1 MATITT
7 ITKSGPGP
15 APAVPTTAQFKSHV
29 YSKYRELLGSY
40 NDKANEILQTYPAYR
55 VREDAGFALGGDTY
69 GGPPQSTIG
78 NSARRLQAQLPA
90 EPPACVQNAMMRRD
104 KQPFTYTPGG
114 IDLSQIKSPRMAK
127 RISRNANSEGV
138 TGQPKVSPLA
148 QNNGSSHNGNGTS
161 NGGQSSVSPA
171 ATLGAAAMGMPF
183 QVFPTGPPAPPP
195 PPPPTGRVVPAN
207 GGNRSI
213 PPPPPP
219 PGPGPSQPKAS
230 SSDAR
235 KSPRPQSFEPP
246 PMGMRPEIRIPTNP
260 MAGLRKA
267 PRPQPKNDFWIEE
280 YRREKQQDAPQ
291 IPRPVPPSYSYT
303 NRDLDDEVAKN
314 TFNRTDEL
322 TVRGDPLAQQKRS
335 PSPSNLTIPLEN
347 GSRGSSSIKTPPVYG
362 QSPVPANLPPPITPT
377 KVSPSTQPS
386 PTTKDTPLPPP
397 PPPPVRPKPSLS
409 PVSTNQSTN
418 STTLQSGGS
427 AGKDQTGAG
436 VKNTTS
442 GGFGPVAQPPPPPP
456 LPSTAHKDSQS
467 SASYGMSPSAS
478 STSSTTGPTSS
489 GSPSSPSAKP
499 TSTQRPAAQALGSLY
514 IPPIHEVFANSKQ
527 SLLTQASPPWMS
539 SRHNSLK
546 EQPEWVHK
554 DELDSATAN
563 SNGSA
568 GGQPQSNERQSPQSQ
583 LHEQHK
589 PQTSVSQR
597 APSAPKESVPSTTK
611 TVDSIVTAPTPVSA
625 RPSPSG
631 PSQQLTQTN
640 IRPAAADVSVPVHQ
654 PSTPV
659 QSAQQ
664 QHYAQQG
671 GQQAAR
677 STGPPV
683 AVVSQSTVTMPVNR
697 GYPQQAPVYA
707 QAQPAYSTQSPA
719 GPQKER
725 IIPIQIE
732 KSPVQA
738 PATVPNFA
746 PPPYYSPNAQYGPA
760 SGNSSM
766 QSPLSVGFA
775 TPHSGFTTPTAMFT
789 NPNHF
794 VNQGYNN
801 ISYPPTPTGQPQP
814 HPLYQHH
821 QHYVPPQTPPVLHH
835 PMHPPQQPQQ
845 QRTPTQQQSN
855 VTNVRIV
862 PIKVEGGEH
871 TVRGP
876 LSNTPAIIQS
886 GERSYVIHDIPLEA
900 KLRFLK
906 NRLSDPRSSSNTQS
920 WNGNSAPNQSRSF
933 RVLQQ
938 ITDTLDEAEAEKN
951 AKDQTSGSSSQS
963 AATDPTDGNGKQ
975 QQSYGR
981 SAGPTNAA
989 QQQDMAEGQL
999 RRLQLSNEDKAL
1011 MNRVKN
1017 QVDGEVYLHNEED
1030 PRYRGAA
1037 IPSKAFRY
1045 LQNMTDSGQAAN
1057 QSNNGSG
1064 NRTQQMFNRGN
1075 YNDSDGDTQQQQYV
1089 PPSEQKVEEPKKYT
1103 GGSIPS
1109 RSFKMLQA
1117 MTDAPADPNSSDSEG
1132 PSVKLPHGSGTDIRY
1147 SPYPFPPQPYFCCP
1161 NPNWHYYDP
1170 TTNPQYYPPHHPPPP
1185 PPPHAPGYYYPPIP
1199 PPPPGHYDRGG
1210 GYYGGFMSP
1219 HHFYYAQEP
1228 CSPCTPPPYYQ
1239 LSQPQT
1245 AYCEA
1250 MPSEAIH
1257 TYVITTPPPRI
1268 VVTPTPDD
1276 SCSDSELQAI
1286 KEQLGELRDVPGEFA
1301 GVEPSDYGGP
1311 IPLTRSQSSLKRLS
1325 ERLTNFNNG
1334 FGEPDGMT
1342 KSPVR
1347 CSPCSPL
1354 NERYRTYEESTSS
1367 VPSSQSEA
1375 SDSED
1380 EGTTKCKLASR
1391 SQALHNG
1398 HVNGTLCKEKTPPK
1412 KEDRN
1417 VDDDD
1422 DEEAEDEEEEEEEE
1436 EESED
1441 EETVEYGAKDV
1452 PPVDEHLPHQL
1463 SVIFEEESMY
1473 GQSTVASRRTSV
1485 CSNSSTLSDCS
1496 STLAN
1501 DLDDEKDEDGQPSG
1515 NRTDDDID
1523 RLDDTDMEKSLVSV
1537 RLPLK
1542 LSFSKSPNNED
1553 IATLVVGESEI
1564 TGSKEKLTGGS
1575 RANQAREEDSGDESD
1590 TEEEDES
1597 DEGSSGEETDTE
1609 GEEKKTEAASVKEN
1623 QSSDADT
1630 DVTVTI
1636 TIPSLS
1642 SKVKPSERE
1651 RVSCSEAAKHEAPT
1665 KAPFKIDYEE
1675 ASEVSV
1681 SVSLPLKPKGNS
1693 ATDITKQPEQD
1704 GPSDEK
1710 LQHEV
1715 NDTEAGGEEEEEVD
1729 FWSQIGDEDDYQRP
1743 VRSYSRDMWSSREFS
1758 VDRQSVWSQDA
1769 EEDEEA
1775 STTGTTDFWSA
1786 ENGPTEASD
1795 LWKFEKRNSSPP
1807 VSGEKGTTGREDS
1820 KDSLEYWQKE
1830 NERLVKDLYERRA
1843 SEMGCQA
1850 ITASVIVKDEN
1861 NNKTCVTQDTM
1872 GGVQTELQ
1880 SDRKTEDHSE
1890 EEAEDGSDSESDNES
1905 EDYETSNTS
1914 KEDSEAEQDVG
1925 EALAKQMDSNDLLK
1939 KPKDDSI
1946 LQPVNGSANSKGAS
1960 MTQDDATVLDKLERD
1975 KKLSVKERISLFET
1989 QAVGV
1994 PSLEVTPNARG
2005 TVTPTTGNRLRPL
2018 SRQRQF
2024 CEESEAEDDSGV
2036 TSDMSKH
2043 ISEVETDSECFPE
2056 MRKMTRYQRAATHSR
2071 LFKLLQDESN
2081 NGDSEDEEEASE
2093 DNSKEQEQKRSSIKH
2108 DTAKQREET
2117 AVRSKVA
2124 TTSTIVNG
2132 SRKTPEECAIVAN
2145 GAEVRRDRLTLPIS
2159 HQSSSGNDSLSSS
2172 TSSASPVSGTLQ
2184 NEKLA
2189 EELVQ
2194 SLLMKK
2200 KGRLFRNLPLE
2211 KLHAAALKILQEDL
2225 ESNGTIS
2232 STEDNMVTVDSTP
2245 ALTPQEFKSEYPT
2258 SYADYY
2264 DTWCS
2269 DAVQP
2274 NGCYS
2279 DTGSDCGMVKMFRT
2293 VPEHQLA
2300 LAKKDSRMNAG
2311 NGHWSPR
2318 CPRVFSNKNVPRLM
2332 GVRESEIVEQSSTR
2346 GSRPP
2351 SRASSNRSPFTVIT
2365 PAPGLFNAGSP
2376 MDDCPN
2382 RATGANRQF
2391 KLQ

>member
-1 MATITT
+1 
-7 ITKSGPGP
+7 
-15 APAVPTTAQFKSHV
+15 
-29 YSKYRELLGSY
+29 
-40 NDKANEILQTYPAYR
+40 
-55 VREDAGFALGGDTY
+55 
-69 GGPPQSTIG
+69 
-78 NSARRLQAQLPA
+78 
-90 EPPACVQNAMMRRD
+90 MMRRD

-148 QNNGSSHNGNGTS
+148 QNNGSSHNGTS

-195 PPPPTGRVVPAN
+195 PPPPTGRVVPSN
-207 GGNRSI
+207 GGNRSV

-219 PGPGPSQPKAS
+219 PGPGPALPTGSGS
-230 SSDAR
+230 EAR

-246 PMGMRPEIRIPTNP
+246 PMGMRPEIKIPPNP
-260 MAGLRKA
+260 MAALRKA

-280 YRREKQQDAPQ
+280 YRREKQQDEPQ
-291 IPRPVPPSYSYT
+291 IPRPVPPSYSYA

-335 PSPSNLTIPLEN
+335 PSPSNLTKPLEN
-347 GSRGSSSIKTPPVYG
+347 GARGSSSIKTPPVYG

-377 KVSPSTQPS
+377 KVSPTTQAS
-386 PTTKDTPLPPP
+386 PTTKDT
-397 PPPPVRPKPSLS
+397 PPPVRPKPSPS
-409 PVSTNQSTN
+409 PVFTNQPTN
-418 STTLQSGGS
+418 NTTTQSVGS
-427 AGKDQTGAG
+427 AGKDQTAGA
-436 VKNTTS
+436 KNTAQV
-442 GGFGPVAQPPPPPP
+442 GYGPAAPPPPPP
-456 LPSTAHKDSQS
+456 PPSSAQKDSQPSVS
-467 SASYGMSPSAS
+467 SGMSPSVS
-478 STSSTTGPTSS
+478 STPSTGP
-489 GSPSSPSAKP
+489 PSSAPQSPAKP
-499 TSTQRPAAQALGSLY
+499 GSTQRPAAQALGSLY

-554 DELDSATAN
+554 DELDSAASN
-563 SNGSA
+563 SDGSNA
-568 GGQPQSNERQSPQSQ
+568 QQQSNEQQQSQ
-583 LHEQHK
+583 EQYK
-589 PQTSVSQR
+589 PQPQSVSQR
-597 APSAPKESVPSTTK
+597 APSATRESVPSTTK
-611 TVDSIVTAPTPVSA
+611 SVDSIVTAPAPVPA
-625 RPSPSG
+625 RPSPSV
-631 PSQQLTQTN
+631 PSQQLTQNN
-640 IRPAAADVSVPVHQ
+640 IRPAAADVSVPVQ
-654 PSTPV
+654 QQSTPASV
-659 QSAQQ
+659 QQ
-664 QHYAQQG
+664 QQQYAQQV
-671 GQQAAR
+671 QQAAR
-677 STGPPV
+677 SVGPPV
-683 AVVSQSTVTMPVNR
+683 APVSQTTVTMPVNR

-707 QAQPAYSTQSPA
+707 QAQPVYSTQSPA
-719 GPQKER
+719 GSQKER

-738 PATVPNFA
+738 PVQAPNFA

-760 SGNSSM
+760 GANSSM
-766 QSPLSVGFA
+766 QSPIPVGFA

-801 ISYPPTPTGQPQP
+801 ISYPPTPTGQP

-821 QHYVPPQTPPVLHH
+821 QHYPPQQAPPVLHH
-835 PMHPPQQPQQ
+835 PMHAQPQQQPQQ
-845 QRTPTQQQSN
+845 QQRMQQPHTPTQQPPSN

-862 PIKVEGGEH
+862 PIKVEGAEH

-886 GERSYVIHDIPLEA
+886 GDRSYVIHDIPLEA

-906 NRLSDPRSSSNTQS
+906 NRLSDPRSSNNTQA

-938 ITDTLDEAEAEKN
+938 ITDTLDEAEAEMN
-951 AKDQTSGSSSQS
+951 AKEPANSQPSVADQPDGS
-963 AATDPTDGNGKQ
+963 KQ
-975 QQSYGR
+975 QPYGR
-981 SAGPTNAA
+981 SAGAGNAT

-1064 NRTQQMFNRGN
+1064 NRAQQMFNRGN

-1132 PSVKLPHGSGTDIRY
+1132 PNVKLPHGSGTDIRY
-1147 SPYPFPPQPYFCCP
+1147 SPYPYPPQPYFCCP

-1185 PPPHAPGYYYPPIP
+1185 PPPHAPGYYYPPMP
-1199 PPPPGHYDRGG
+1199 PPPPGHFDRGG
-1210 GYYGGFMSP
+1210 GYYGGYMSP

-1250 MPSEAIH
+1250 IPSEAIH

-1286 KEQLGELRDVPGEFA
+1286 KEQLGELRNVPGEFA

-1334 FGEPDGMT
+1334 CGEPDGP
-1342 KSPVR
+1342 KSLVR

-1375 SDSED
+1375 SDSEVED
-1380 EGTTKCKLASR
+1380 TPKPKPVSR
-1391 SQALHNG
+1391 TQVQSNG
-1398 HVNGTLCKEKTPPK
+1398 HAKDTEVVRVNGLRALAKEKTPEK
-1412 KEDRN
+1412 KSARG
-1417 VDDDD
+1417 
-1422 DEEAEDEEEEEEEE
+1422 DEEEDEDEDDVDEEEEEEGEA
-1436 EESED
+1436 ESED
-1441 EETVEYGAKDV
+1441 EETVEYGGNGE

-1501 DLDDEKDEDGQPSG
+1501 DLDDEKDVEPSG

-1523 RLDDTDMEKSLVSV
+1523 RLDETDMEKSLVSV

-1564 TGSKEKLTGGS
+1564 TGSKEKLTSGNRS
-1575 RANQAREEDSGDESD
+1575 AQQPEEEDSGDESD
-1590 TEEEDES
+1590 TEEESEDES
-1597 DEGSSGEETDTE
+1597 AESSEEETDASD
-1609 GEEKKTEAASVKEN
+1609 GEDKVSPQKKQENGVAEKLSNE
-1623 QSSDADT
+1623 ADT

-1642 SKVKPSERE
+1642 SKGKLNERDSSS
-1651 RVSCSEAAKHEAPT
+1651 RPEAVKHEAPA

-1681 SVSLPLKPKGNS
+1681 SVSLPLKAKGS
-1693 ATDITKQPEQD
+1693 SSSDIPKQPDRET
-1704 GPSDEK
+1704 PSDEK
-1710 LQHEV
+1710 LKNEE
-1715 NDTEAGGEEEEEVD
+1715 NANGAGGEEEEEVD

-1795 LWKFEKRNSSPP
+1795 LWNFGKRNSPFP
-1807 VSGEKGTTGREDS
+1807 ASGDKVETAQGDS
-1820 KDSLEYWQKE
+1820 KDSLEFWQKE

-1843 SEMGCQA
+1843 SEIGYQG
-1850 ITASVIVKDEN
+1850 IVSSGFVKDEN
-1861 NNKTCVTQDTM
+1861 NNKTCVPQNNT
-1872 GGVQTELQ
+1872 GAVKSELQ
-1880 SDRKTEDHSE
+1880 NDRRTEDHSE
-1890 EEAEDGSDSESDNES
+1890 EEAEDGSDSESDNDS
-1905 EDYETSNTS
+1905 EEYETSNTS

-1925 EALAKQMDSNDLLK
+1925 EDLPTQLGTVDPVKKSKDEQMQS
-1939 KPKDDSI
+1939 
-1946 LQPVNGSANSKGAS
+1946 VKGIGDIKGDNMS
-1960 MTQDDATVLDKLERD
+1960 QDDGSVVDKMEKD
-1975 KKLSVKERISLFET
+1975 KKLSVKEWISLFET
-1989 QAVGV
+1989 QAVNV
-1994 PSLEVTPNARG
+1994 PSLEVTSNGRG
-2005 TVTPTTGNRLRPL
+2005 TVTPTMGSRLRPL

-2081 NGDSEDEEEASE
+2081 NGDSEDEEASE
-2093 DNSKEQEQKRSSIKH
+2093 DNSKEQEQNRSNVKQH
-2108 DTAKQREET
+2108 DAATQREDTT
-2117 AVRSKVA
+2117 AHPKMISNP
-2124 TTSTIVNG
+2124 IVNG
-2132 SRKTPEECAIVAN
+2132 TSRKTPDETPGSIVGN
-2145 GAEVRRDRLTLPIS
+2145 VTEGRRDRLTLPIS

-2232 STEDNMVTVDSTP
+2232 STEDNMATVDSTP
-2245 ALTPQEFKSEYPT
+2245 ALTPQEFKSEYPS
-2258 SYADYY
+2258 SYSDYY

-2269 DAVQP
+2269 DSVGQP

-2300 LAKKDSRMNAG
+2300 LAKKDSRANAS

-2318 CPRVFSNKNVPRLM
+2318 CPRVFSNKNIPRLM
-2332 GVRESEIVEQSSTR
+2332 GVRESDVVEPTSR

-2365 PAPGLFNAGSP
+2365 PAVGLFNAGSP

-2382 RATGANRQF
+2382 RANTANRQF

>member
-1 MATITT
+1 
-7 ITKSGPGP
+7 
-15 APAVPTTAQFKSHV
+15 
-29 YSKYRELLGSY
+29 
-40 NDKANEILQTYPAYR
+40 
-55 VREDAGFALGGDTY
+55 
-69 GGPPQSTIG
+69 
-78 NSARRLQAQLPA
+78 
-90 EPPACVQNAMMRRD
+90 
-104 KQPFTYTPGG
+104 
-114 IDLSQIKSPRMAK
+114 
-127 RISRNANSEGV
+127 
-138 TGQPKVSPLA
+138 
-148 QNNGSSHNGNGTS
+148 
-161 NGGQSSVSPA
+161 
-171 ATLGAAAMGMPF
+171 
-183 QVFPTGPPAPPP
+183 
-195 PPPPTGRVVPAN
+195 
-207 GGNRSI
+207 
-213 PPPPPP
+213 
-219 PGPGPSQPKAS
+219 
-230 SSDAR
+230 
-235 KSPRPQSFEPP
+235 
-246 PMGMRPEIRIPTNP
+246 
-260 MAGLRKA
+260 
-267 PRPQPKNDFWIEE
+267 
-280 YRREKQQDAPQ
+280 
-291 IPRPVPPSYSYT
+291 
-303 NRDLDDEVAKN
+303 
-314 TFNRTDEL
+314 
-322 TVRGDPLAQQKRS
+322 
-335 PSPSNLTIPLEN
+335 
-347 GSRGSSSIKTPPVYG
+347 
-362 QSPVPANLPPPITPT
+362 
-377 KVSPSTQPS
+377 
-386 PTTKDTPLPPP
+386 
-397 PPPPVRPKPSLS
+397 
-409 PVSTNQSTN
+409 
-418 STTLQSGGS
+418 
-427 AGKDQTGAG
+427 
-436 VKNTTS
+436 
-442 GGFGPVAQPPPPPP
+442 
-456 LPSTAHKDSQS
+456 
-467 SASYGMSPSAS
+467 
-478 STSSTTGPTSS
+478 
-489 GSPSSPSAKP
+489 
-499 TSTQRPAAQALGSLY
+499 
-514 IPPIHEVFANSKQ
+514 
-527 SLLTQASPPWMS
+527 
-539 SRHNSLK
+539 
-546 EQPEWVHK
+546 
-554 DELDSATAN
+554 
-563 SNGSA
+563 
-568 GGQPQSNERQSPQSQ
+568 
-583 LHEQHK
+583 
-589 PQTSVSQR
+589 
-597 APSAPKESVPSTTK
+597 
-611 TVDSIVTAPTPVSA
+611 
-625 RPSPSG
+625 
-631 PSQQLTQTN
+631 
-640 IRPAAADVSVPVHQ
+640 
-654 PSTPV
+654 TPV
-659 QSAQQ
+659 QSVQQ

-671 GQQAAR
+671 QQTAR

-683 AVVSQSTVTMPVNR
+683 AAVSQSTVTMPVNR

-707 QAQPAYSTQSPA
+707 QAQPVYSTQSPA

-738 PATVPNFA
+738 PVTAPNFA
-746 PPPYYSPNAQYGPA
+746 PQPYYSPNAQYGPA
-760 SGNSSM
+760 SASSSM

-835 PMHPPQQPQQ
+835 AMHPPQPQPQQ
-845 QRTPTQQQSN
+845 QQQQQQQRMQQHTPTQQQSN

-886 GERSYVIHDIPLEA
+886 
-900 KLRFLK
+900 
-906 NRLSDPRSSSNTQS
+906 DPRSGSNTQS

-951 AKDQTSGSSSQS
+951 AKDQSSSSLSTVADQ
-963 AATDPTDGNGKQ
+963 TDGTKQQQQQQQ

-1017 QVDGEVYLHNEED
+1017 Q
-1030 PRYRGAA
+1030 
-1037 IPSKAFRY
+1037 
-1045 LQNMTDSGQAAN
+1045 
-1057 QSNNGSG
+1057 
-1064 NRTQQMFNRGN
+1064 
-1075 YNDSDGDTQQQQYV
+1075 DGDTQQQQYV

-1132 PSVKLPHGSGTDIRY
+1132 SSVKLPHGSGTDIRY
-1147 SPYPFPPQPYFCCP
+1147 SPYPYPPQPYFCCP

-1170 TTNPQYYPPHHPPPP
+1170 TTNPQYYPPHHP

-1250 MPSEAIH
+1250 IPSEAIH

-1286 KEQLGELRDVPGEFA
+1286 KEQLGELRDVPGEFV

-1334 FGEPDGMT
+1334 FGEPDGMS

-1380 EGTTKCKLASR
+1380 EGTTKPKLVSR
-1391 SQALHNG
+1391 NQAQSNG
-1398 HVNGTLCKEKTPPK
+1398 HVKDTEAGRANRILPMEKATQK
-1412 KEDRN
+1412 QEDN
-1417 VDDDD
+1417 DEDD
-1422 DEEAEDEEEEEEEE
+1422 DEEDEDEEEDEEE

-1501 DLDDEKDEDGQPSG
+1501 DLDDEKDGQPSG

-1523 RLDDTDMEKSLVSV
+1523 RLEETDMEKSLVSV

-1564 TGSKEKLTGGS
+1564 TGSREKLAGG
-1575 RANQAREEDSGDESD
+1575 RQANQAREEDSGDESD

-1597 DEGSSGEETDTE
+1597 GEESEGSSGEETETDGE
-1609 GEEKKTEAASVKEN
+1609 EEKKTEATSVSEN
-1623 QSSDADT
+1623 QSNDADT

-1642 SKVKPSERE
+1642 SKVKPNERE
-1651 RVSCSEAAKHEAPT
+1651 SCSRPAAVKHETPAKT
-1665 KAPFKIDYEE
+1665 PFKIDYEE

-1681 SVSLPLKPKGNS
+1681 SVSLPLKAKANS
-1693 ATDITKQPEQD
+1693 SSDITKQSEHEA
-1704 GPSDEK
+1704 PSDKKPQTEDDG
-1710 LQHEV
+1710 
-1715 NDTEAGGEEEEEVD
+1715 NDAGGEEEEEVD

-1769 EEDEEA
+1769 EEEDEEA

-1795 LWKFEKRNSSPP
+1795 LWTFGKRTSPLP
-1807 VSGEKGTTGREDS
+1807 ASGDKGETGQHDS

-1843 SEMGCQA
+1843 SGMGCQG

-1861 NNKTCVTQDTM
+1861 NNKTCVTRDTISGM
-1872 GGVQTELQ
+1872 KPELQ

-1890 EEAEDGSDSESDNES
+1890 AEADDGSDSESDNDS

-1925 EALAKQMDSNDLLK
+1925 EPLSKQVESNDSTK
-1939 KPKDDSI
+1939 KPIMQS
-1946 LQPVNGSANSKGAS
+1946 VNGTADMLAAT
-1960 MTQDDATVLDKLERD
+1960 MTQDEANALDKMERD

-1989 QAVGV
+1989 Q
-1994 PSLEVTPNARG
+1994 
-2005 TVTPTTGNRLRPL
+2005 
-2018 SRQRQF
+2018 
-2024 CEESEAEDDSGV
+2024 
-2036 TSDMSKH
+2036 
-2043 ISEVETDSECFPE
+2043 
-2056 MRKMTRYQRAATHSR
+2056 
-2071 LFKLLQDESN
+2071 
-2081 NGDSEDEEEASE
+2081 
-2093 DNSKEQEQKRSSIKH
+2093 
-2108 DTAKQREET
+2108 
-2117 AVRSKVA
+2117 
-2124 TTSTIVNG
+2124 
-2132 SRKTPEECAIVAN
+2132 
-2145 GAEVRRDRLTLPIS
+2145 
-2159 HQSSSGNDSLSSS
+2159 
-2172 TSSASPVSGTLQ
+2172 
-2184 NEKLA
+2184 
-2189 EELVQ
+2189 
-2194 SLLMKK
+2194 
-2200 KGRLFRNLPLE
+2200 
-2211 KLHAAALKILQEDL
+2211 
-2225 ESNGTIS
+2225 
-2232 STEDNMVTVDSTP
+2232 
-2245 ALTPQEFKSEYPT
+2245 
-2258 SYADYY
+2258 
-2264 DTWCS
+2264 
-2269 DAVQP
+2269 
-2274 NGCYS
+2274 
-2279 DTGSDCGMVKMFRT
+2279 
-2293 VPEHQLA
+2293 
-2300 LAKKDSRMNAG
+2300 
-2311 NGHWSPR
+2311 
-2318 CPRVFSNKNVPRLM
+2318 
-2332 GVRESEIVEQSSTR
+2332 
-2346 GSRPP
+2346 
-2351 SRASSNRSPFTVIT
+2351 
-2365 PAPGLFNAGSP
+2365 
-2376 MDDCPN
+2376 
-2382 RATGANRQF
+2382 
-2391 KLQ
+2391 

>member
-1 MATITT
+1 MGQRKVCI
-7 ITKSGPGP
+7 
-15 APAVPTTAQFKSHV
+15 
-29 YSKYRELLGSY
+29 
-40 NDKANEILQTYPAYR
+40 
-55 VREDAGFALGGDTY
+55 Y

-148 QNNGSSHNGNGTS
+148 QNNGSSHSNGNGPS
-161 NGGQSSVSPA
+161 NGSSISPA

-195 PPPPTGRVVPAN
+195 PPPPPSAGRAGPSS

-219 PGPGPSQPKAS
+219 APGPSAQPMAS
-230 SSDAR
+230 GSDAR

-246 PMGMRPEIRIPTNP
+246 PMGMRPEIKIPPNP
-260 MAGLRKA
+260 MANLRKA

-280 YRREKQQDAPQ
+280 YRREKQQDGPAQ
-291 IPRPVPPSYSYT
+291 IPRPVPPSYSYAG
-303 NRDLDDEVAKN
+303 RDLDDEVAKN

-322 TVRGDPLAQQKRS
+322 TVRGDPLAQQHHQHHLRS
-335 PSPSNLTIPLEN
+335 PSPSNLTKPLEN
-347 GSRGSSSIKTPPVYG
+347 GSRGSSSIRTPPVYG

-377 KVSPSTQPS
+377 KVSQPS
-386 PTTKDTPLPPP
+386 PNATKDS
-397 PPPPVRPKPSLS
+397 PPPVRPKPSLS
-409 PVSTNQSTN
+409 PVSTTNQSTYN
-418 STTLQSGGS
+418 ATTPHQPAGS
-427 AGKDQTGAG
+427 AGKDQTAAA
-436 VKNTTS
+436 
-442 GGFGPVAQPPPPPP
+442 PPAPAPPPPASASS
-456 LPSTAHKDSQS
+456 STSSSSSSTSPHKDSQS
-467 SASYGMSPSAS
+467 FTSAPGASPSVS
-478 STSSTTGPTSS
+478 SSI
-489 GSPSSPSAKP
+489 PSQPPAAKP
-499 TSTQRPAAQALGSLY
+499 GVTSSTQRPAAQALGSLY

-554 DELDSATAN
+554 DEQDSNAASSTET
-563 SNGSA
+563 
-568 GGQPQSNERQSPQSQ
+568 QEQSNEQERSKAQSNAPRAQS
-583 LHEQHK
+583 
-589 PQTSVSQR
+589 V
-597 APSAPKESVPSTTK
+597 AKESVVPATSTTATTSTTTTK
-611 TVDSIVTAPTPVSA
+611 SVDPSIVTAPAPVSA
-625 RPSPSG
+625 RPSAVSA
-631 PSQQLTQTN
+631 PSQQLTQSS
-640 IRPAAADVSVPVHQ
+640 IRTVEADVSSPAQ
-654 PSTPV
+654 QQTGSA
-659 QSAQQ
+659 SAQQ
-664 QHYAQQG
+664 QQYAQQQAGRATG
-671 GQQAAR
+671 GGA
-677 STGPPV
+677 
-683 AVVSQSTVTMPVNR
+683 VSQSTVTMPVNR

-707 QAQPAYSTQSPA
+707 QAQPVYSTQSPA
-719 GPQKER
+719 GTQKER

-738 PATVPNFA
+738 PVTAPNFA
-746 PPPYYSPNAQYGPA
+746 PPPYYSPSAQYGPA
-760 SGNSSM
+760 SAVNSASSM
-766 QSPLSVGFA
+766 QSPIPVGFA

-801 ISYPPTPTGQPQP
+801 ISYPPTPTGQP
-814 HPLYQHH
+814 HPLYH
-821 QHYVPPQTPPVLHH
+821 QHYAPPQTPPVVHH
-835 PMHPPQQPQQ
+835 LPMQQQRMQQHTPPQQGQ
-845 QRTPTQQQSN
+845 N

-862 PIKVEGGEH
+862 PIKVEGGGEQN

-886 GERSYVIHDIPLEA
+886 
-900 KLRFLK
+900 
-906 NRLSDPRSSSNTQS
+906 DPRSSSNAQS
-920 WNGNSAPNQSRSF
+920 WNGNNAPNQSRSF

-938 ITDTLDEAEAEKN
+938 ITDTLDEAEAEKS
-951 AKDQTSGSSSQS
+951 AKDQSNNQS
-963 AATDPTDGNGKQ
+963 ADQIDSAKQ
-975 QQSYGR
+975 QQSQGR
-981 SAGPTNAA
+981 SAA
-989 QQQDMAEGQL
+989 QQQDAAEGQM

-1064 NRTQQMFNRGN
+1064 NRAQQMFNRGN
-1075 YNDSDGDTQQQQYV
+1075 YNDSDGDTQQSQQYV

-1117 MTDAPADPNSSDSEG
+1117 MTDAPGNEG
-1132 PSVKLPHGSGTDIRY
+1132 AGVVKLPHGSGTDIRY
-1147 SPYPFPPQPYFCCP
+1147 SPYPYPPQPYYCCP

-1170 TTNPQYYPPHHPPPP
+1170 LTTNPQYYPPHHPPPP
-1185 PPPHAPGYYYPPIP
+1185 PPPHAPGYYYPPMP

-1210 GYYGGFMSP
+1210 GFYGGYMSP

-1239 LSQPQT
+1239 LGQPQT
-1245 AYCEA
+1245 AYCEPL
-1250 MPSEAIH
+1250 PSEAIH

-1276 SCSDSELQAI
+1276 SCSDGELAAI

-1301 GVEPSDYGGP
+1301 GYGEGDGP
-1311 IPLTRSQSSLKRLS
+1311 IPLARSQSSLKRLS
-1325 ERLTNFNNG
+1325 ERLSSFAG
-1334 FGEPDGMT
+1334 GGESPDGGCR
-1342 KSPVR
+1342 SASVR

-1380 EGTTKCKLASR
+1380 EGVGKPGSVAG
-1391 SQALHNG
+1391 Q
-1398 HVNGTLCKEKTPPK
+1398 VNGGAHTVSKEKAPEK
-1412 KEDRN
+1412 KDQL
-1417 VDDDD
+1417 DD
-1422 DEEAEDEEEEEEEE
+1422 DEQGEEEEEEEEEEDEEE

-1441 EETVEYGAKDV
+1441 EETVGYGPSGEV
-1452 PPVDEHLPHQL
+1452 PPVEEHLPHQL
-1463 SVIFEEESMY
+1463 SVIFEEESVY

-1501 DLDDEKDEDGQPSG
+1501 DLDDEKDGQPSG

-1523 RLDDTDMEKSLVSV
+1523 RLEETDMVDKSLVSV

-1564 TGSKEKLTGGS
+1564 TGSKEKLTGGKRS
-1575 RANQAREEDSGDESD
+1575 DQPPEEDSGEESD
-1590 TEEEDES
+1590 TEEEEDSSEES
-1597 DEGSSGEETDTE
+1597 EESSEEETETD
-1609 GEEKKTEAASVKEN
+1609 GEDKKEIEQK
-1623 QSSDADT
+1623 QSNEADT

-1642 SKVKPSERE
+1642 SKAKPSNERDGPS
-1651 RVSCSEAAKHEAPT
+1651 RPDAAKAETARNT
-1665 KAPFKIDYEE
+1665 PFKIDYEE

-1681 SVSLPLKPKGNS
+1681 SVSLPLKPKGSS
-1693 ATDITKQPEQD
+1693 ASDLAKQTEQEVTE
-1704 GPSDEK
+1704 SEK
-1710 LQHEV
+1710 AQKVEE
-1715 NDTEAGGEEEEEVD
+1715 NGNANGGEEEEEEVD
-1729 FWSQIGDEDDYQRP
+1729 FWSQIGDDDDYQRPP

-1758 VDRQSVWSQDA
+1758 VDRQSVWSQD
-1769 EEDEEA
+1769 DEEA
-1775 STTGTTDFWSA
+1775 STTDRTTDFWSA

-1795 LWKFEKRNSSPP
+1795 LWTFGKRSSPTR
-1807 VSGEKGTTGREDS
+1807 VEEDGGSKGEAKVNEDC
-1820 KDSLEYWQKE
+1820 KDSLDYWQKE

-1843 SEMGCQA
+1843 SEVVAGA
-1850 ITASVIVKDEN
+1850 HGITVSGTVKDEN
-1861 NNKTCVTQDTM
+1861 NNKACVAQEVKTA
-1872 GGVQTELQ
+1872 Q

-1890 EEAEDGSDSESDNES
+1890 EEEDGSDSESDNDS
-1905 EDYETSNTS
+1905 EEYETSNTS
-1914 KEDSEAEQDVG
+1914 KEDSEAEQDVT
-1925 EALAKQMDSNDLLK
+1925 EALSKQLVESTKTFKEDELK
-1939 KPKDDSI
+1939 SGTA
-1946 LQPVNGSANSKGAS
+1946 VNSKDAS
-1960 MTQDDATVLDKLERD
+1960 APLPDDASSSTMDKLERD

-1989 QAVGV
+1989 QAV
-1994 PSLEVTPNARG
+1994 PALEVTSNGRG
-2005 TVTPTTGNRLRPL
+2005 TATTPTIGNRLRPL

-2081 NGDSEDEEEASE
+2081 NGDSEDDEEATGE
-2093 DNSKEQEQKRSSIKH
+2093 DNVSKEREQKQNRGKAKH
-2108 DTAKQREET
+2108 E
-2117 AVRSKVA
+2117 S
-2124 TTSTIVNG
+2124 G
-2132 SRKTPEECAIVAN
+2132 GPEEPAQRPKVSNGTTLTGSDPKRTSEEPTSNDAN
-2145 GAEVRRDRLTLPIS
+2145 GADGRRDRLTLPIS

-2172 TSSASPVSGTLQ
+2172 TSSASPVSGALH

-2225 ESNGTIS
+2225 ESNGTLS
-2232 STEDNMVTVDSTP
+2232 STEDNMATVDSTP

-2269 DAVQP
+2269 DPMQP
-2274 NGCYS
+2274 NGCHS

-2300 LAKKDSRMNAG
+2300 LGKKDSRVGN

-2332 GVRESEIVEQSSTR
+2332 GVRESAEMVEPSR

-2351 SRASSNRSPFTVIT
+2351 SRASSNRSPFTVMTT
-2365 PAPGLFNAGSP
+2365 PAGGPFYATGSP

-2382 RATGANRQF
+2382 RNTANRQF

>member
-40 NDKANEILQTYPAYR
+40 NDKANDILQTYPAYR
-55 VREDAGFALGGDTY
+55 VREDKGFALGGETY
-69 GGPPQSTIG
+69 GGPPQQSTIG
-78 NSARRLQAQLPA
+78 NSARRIQAQLPA

-148 QNNGSSHNGNGTS
+148 QNNGSNHNGNGTS
-161 NGGQSSVSPA
+161 NGSSVSPA

-195 PPPPTGRVVPAN
+195 PPPPTGRVVPSN
-207 GGNRSI
+207 GGNRSV

-219 PGPGPSQPKAS
+219 PGPGPALPTAS
-230 SSDAR
+230 SSEAR

-246 PMGMRPEIRIPTNP
+246 PMGMRPEIKIPPNP
-260 MAGLRKA
+260 MASLRKA

-280 YRREKQQDAPQ
+280 YRREKQQDEPQ

-335 PSPSNLTIPLEN
+335 PSPSNLTKPLEN

-377 KVSPSTQPS
+377 KVSTPITQPS
-386 PTTKDTPLPPP
+386 PTTKDS
-397 PPPPVRPKPSLS
+397 PPPVRPKPSPS
-409 PVSTNQSTN
+409 PVSTYQSTN
-418 STTLQSGGS
+418 NTTQSVGS
-427 AGKDQTGAG
+427 AGKDQTTG
-436 VKNTTS
+436 VKNTAQV
-442 GGFGPVAQPPPPPP
+442 GYGPVAPPPPPPP
-456 LPSTAHKDSQS
+456 LPSSAQKDSQS
-467 SASYGMSPSAS
+467 SASSGVSPSVS
-478 STSSTTGPTSS
+478 STSSTG
-489 GSPSSPSAKP
+489 PSSAPQSPAKP
-499 TSTQRPAAQALGSLY
+499 VSTQRPAAQALGSLY

-554 DELDSATAN
+554 DEQDSATN
-563 SNGSA
+563 SNGESTSSNS
-568 GGQPQSNERQSPQSQ
+568 QQQSNEQQSPQSQ
-583 LHEQHK
+583 LQEQYK

-597 APSAPKESVPSTTK
+597 APSATRESVPSATK
-611 TVDSIVTAPTPVSA
+611 SVDSIVTAPAPVSA
-625 RPSPSG
+625 RPSPSV
-631 PSQQLTQTN
+631 PSQQLTQNN
-640 IRPAAADVSVPVHQ
+640 IRPAAADVSVPVQ
-654 PSTPV
+654 QQSTPASV
-659 QSAQQ
+659 QQ
-664 QHYAQQG
+664 QQQYAQQV
-671 GQQAAR
+671 QQAAR
-677 STGPPV
+677 SVGPPV
-683 AVVSQSTVTMPVNR
+683 SQTTVTMPVNR

-707 QAQPAYSTQSPA
+707 QAQPVYSTQPSA
-719 GPQKER
+719 GTQKER

-738 PATVPNFA
+738 PVTAPNFA
-746 PPPYYSPNAQYGPA
+746 PPPYYSPSAQYGPA
-760 SGNSSM
+760 GANSSM
-766 QSPLSVGFA
+766 QSPIPVGFA

-821 QHYVPPQTPPVLHH
+821 QHYPPPQTPPVLHH
-835 PMHPPQQPQQ
+835 PMHPQPQQ
-845 QRTPTQQQSN
+845 QQQQQQQQRMQQQHTPPQQQPN

-862 PIKVEGGEH
+862 PIKVEGAEH

-876 LSNTPAIIQS
+876 LSNTPAIIQ
-886 GERSYVIHDIPLEA
+886 
-900 KLRFLK
+900 
-906 NRLSDPRSSSNTQS
+906 SDPRSSSNTQS

-938 ITDTLDEAEAEKN
+938 ITDTLDEAEAEMN
-951 AKDQTSGSSSQS
+951 AKDQSNGQSSVADQ
-963 AATDPTDGNGKQ
+963 TDGTKQ
-975 QQSYGR
+975 QQSFGR
-981 SAGPTNAA
+981 SGGAVNAA

-1064 NRTQQMFNRGN
+1064 NRAQQMFNRGN
-1075 YNDSDGDTQQQQYV
+1075 YSDSDGDTQQQSQQYV

-1147 SPYPFPPQPYFCCP
+1147 SPYPYPPQPYFCCP

-1185 PPPHAPGYYYPPIP
+1185 HAPGYYYPPM
-1199 PPPPGHYDRGG
+1199 PPPGHFDRGG
-1210 GYYGGFMSP
+1210 GYYGGYMSP

-1245 AYCEA
+1245 AYCETI
-1250 MPSEAIH
+1250 PNEAIH

-1286 KEQLGELRDVPGEFA
+1286 KEQLGELRNVPGEFA
-1301 GVEPSDYGGP
+1301 GVEPTDYGGP

-1334 FGEPDGMT
+1334 FSEPDSP
-1342 KSPVR
+1342 KSSVR

-1380 EGTTKCKLASR
+1380 EDTSKPKAVSR
-1391 SQALHNG
+1391 TQLQTNG
-1398 HVNGTLCKEKTPPK
+1398 HAKDTDTVRVNGSRALAKEKTPEK
-1412 KEDRN
+1412 KNN
-1417 VDDDD
+1417 VED
-1422 DEEAEDEEEEEEEE
+1422 DEEDEDEEDEDEEEEEGEAESEEE
-1436 EESED
+1436 E
-1441 EETVEYGAKDV
+1441 TVGYGANGE

-1501 DLDDEKDEDGQPSG
+1501 DLDDEKDVDGQPSG

-1523 RLDDTDMEKSLVSV
+1523 RIDETDMEKSLVSV

-1564 TGSKEKLTGGS
+1564 TGSKEKLTGCNRS
-1575 RANQAREEDSGDESD
+1575 VQEPEDDSGDESD
-1590 TEEEDES
+1590 TEEEEES
-1597 DEGSSGEETDTE
+1597 ENESESSSEEETDTD
-1609 GEEKKTEAASVKEN
+1609 GKNKASPQKTEEN
-1623 QSSDADT
+1623 NVAEKLSNETDT

-1642 SKVKPSERE
+1642 GKGKPNERDSLS
-1651 RVSCSEAAKHEAPT
+1651 RPEAVKHEAPV

-1681 SVSLPLKPKGNS
+1681 SVSLPLKPKGS
-1693 ATDITKQPEQD
+1693 SSGDIVKQPDREETLN
-1704 GPSDEK
+1704 EK
-1710 LQHEV
+1710 LSNEE
-1715 NDTEAGGEEEEEVD
+1715 NGNGAAGEDEEEVD

-1795 LWKFEKRNSSPP
+1795 LWNFGKHSSPLP
-1807 VSGEKGTTGREDS
+1807 LVRNGKNEMVQDES
-1820 KDSLEYWQKE
+1820 KDSLEFWQKE

-1843 SEMGCQA
+1843 SEIGYQGMLTSGF
-1850 ITASVIVKDEN
+1850 VKDEN
-1861 NNKTCVTQDTM
+1861 NNKTCVPQDNT
-1872 GGVQTELQ
+1872 GGVKTELQ
-1880 SDRKTEDHSE
+1880 NDRKTEDHSE
-1890 EEAEDGSDSESDNES
+1890 EEAEDGSDSESDNDS
-1905 EDYETSNTS
+1905 EEYETSNTS

-1925 EALAKQMDSNDLLK
+1925 DVLSKQEDTLDSMKKLK
-1939 KPKDDSI
+1939 DEQMPS
-1946 LQPVNGSANSKGAS
+1946 VNGTADIKGAIMS
-1960 MTQDDATVLDKLERD
+1960 QDDGSVVDKVEKD

-1989 QAVGV
+1989 QAV
-1994 PSLEVTPNARG
+1994 PSLEVTSNGRG
-2005 TVTPTTGNRLRPL
+2005 TVTPTMGSRLRPL

-2081 NGDSEDEEEASE
+2081 NGDSEDEEASE
-2093 DNSKEQEQKRSSIKH
+2093 DNSKEQEQNRSNMKQH
-2108 DTAKQREET
+2108 DAGTREEN
-2117 AVRSKVA
+2117 
-2124 TTSTIVNG
+2124 TTNPKMVINPIVNG
-2132 SRKTPEECAIVAN
+2132 ASRKTPEEPGSMVGN
-2145 GAEVRRDRLTLPIS
+2145 VTEGRRDRLTLPIS

-2232 STEDNMVTVDSTP
+2232 STEDNMATVDSTP

-2258 SYADYY
+2258 SYSDYY

-2269 DAVQP
+2269 DAVVQP

-2300 LAKKDSRMNAG
+2300 LAKKDSRVNAG

-2318 CPRVFSNKNVPRLM
+2318 CPRVFSNKNIPRLM
-2332 GVRESEIVEQSSTR
+2332 GVRESDVVEPPSR

-2351 SRASSNRSPFTVIT
+2351 SRASNSRSPFTVIT
-2365 PAPGLFNAGSP
+2365 PAVGMFNASSP

-2382 RATGANRQF
+2382 RANTANRQF

>member
-1 MATITT
+1 
-7 ITKSGPGP
+7 
-15 APAVPTTAQFKSHV
+15 
-29 YSKYRELLGSY
+29 
-40 NDKANEILQTYPAYR
+40 
-55 VREDAGFALGGDTY
+55 Y

-78 NSARRLQAQLPA
+78 NSARRIQAQLPA

-127 RISRNANSEGV
+127 RISRNANSEGI

-148 QNNGSSHNGNGTS
+148 QNNGSNHNGNGTS
-161 NGGQSSVSPA
+161 NGSQSSVSPA

-195 PPPPTGRVVPAN
+195 PPPPTGHVVPSN
-207 GGNRSI
+207 GGNRSV

-219 PGPGPSQPKAS
+219 PGPGPALPMAS

-246 PMGMRPEIRIPTNP
+246 PMGMRPEIKIPPNP

-280 YRREKQQDAPQ
+280 YRREKQQDEPQ

-347 GSRGSSSIKTPPVYG
+347 GSRGTSSIKTPPVYG

-377 KVSPSTQPS
+377 KVSTTTQPS
-386 PTTKDTPLPPP
+386 PSAKDS
-397 PPPPVRPKPSLS
+397 PPPVRPKPSPS

-418 STTLQSGGS
+418 NTTQSVVN
-427 AGKDQTGAG
+427 AGKDQTTG
-436 VKNTTS
+436 VKNTAPV
-442 GGFGPVAQPPPPPP
+442 GFGPVAPPPPPPP
-456 LPSTAHKDSQS
+456 LPSSAQKDSQS
-467 SASYGMSPSAS
+467 SAASGVYPSVS
-478 STSSTTGPTSS
+478 STSSTG
-489 GSPSSPSAKP
+489 PSSAPQSPAKP
-499 TSTQRPAAQALGSLY
+499 ASTQRPAAQALGSLY

-554 DELDSATAN
+554 DEQDSAGN
-563 SNGSA
+563 SNGQGTGSNSLP
-568 GGQPQSNERQSPQSQ
+568 PQSNEQQSPQSQ
-583 LHEQHK
+583 LQEQYK

-597 APSAPKESVPSTTK
+597 APSATRESAPSTTK
-611 TVDSIVTAPTPVSA
+611 SVDSIVTAPTPVSA
-625 RPSPSG
+625 RPVPSV
-631 PSQQLTQTN
+631 PSQQLTQNN
-640 IRPAAADVSVPVHQ
+640 IRPAAADVSIPAQQH
-654 PSTPV
+654 STPASV
-659 QSAQQ
+659 QQ
-664 QHYAQQG
+664 QYAQQV
-671 GQQAAR
+671 QQAPR
-677 STGPPV
+677 SVGPPV
-683 AVVSQSTVTMPVNR
+683 AAVSQTTVTMPVNR

-719 GPQKER
+719 GTPKER

-738 PATVPNFA
+738 PVSAPNFA

-760 SGNSSM
+760 GPNSSM
-766 QSPLSVGFA
+766 QSPIPVGFA

-814 HPLYQHH
+814 HPMYQHH
-821 QHYVPPQTPPVLHH
+821 QHYPPPQPPQAVLHH
-835 PMHPPQQPQQ
+835 QMHSQPQQ
-845 QRTPTQQQSN
+845 QQQQQQQRMQQHTPTQQQPN

-862 PIKVEGGEH
+862 PMKVEGADH

-876 LSNTPAIIQS
+876 LSNTPAIIQ
-886 GERSYVIHDIPLEA
+886 
-900 KLRFLK
+900 
-906 NRLSDPRSSSNTQS
+906 SDPRSSSNTQS

-933 RVLQQ
+933 RVLQH
-938 ITDTLDEAEAEKN
+938 ITDTLDEAEAEMN
-951 AKDQTSGSSSQS
+951 AKDQSNSQGTV
-963 AATDPTDGNGKQ
+963 ADQTDATKQ
-975 QQSYGR
+975 QSFGR
-981 SAGPTNAA
+981 SAGAA
-989 QQQDMAEGQL
+989 QQQQQDMAEGQL

-1057 QSNNGSG
+1057 QGNNGSG

-1075 YNDSDGDTQQQQYV
+1075 YNDSDGDTQQQSQQYV

-1147 SPYPFPPQPYFCCP
+1147 SPYPYPPQPYFCCP

-1185 PPPHAPGYYYPPIP
+1185 HAPGYYYPPLP

-1210 GYYGGFMSP
+1210 GYYGGYMSP

-1286 KEQLGELRDVPGEFA
+1286 KEQLGELRNVPGEFA

-1334 FGEPDGMT
+1334 CGELDGS
-1342 KSPVR
+1342 KSSVR

-1380 EGTTKCKLASR
+1380 EGTSKPKPVSRTQVQSNGQARDTEAIRVNLSHGLA
-1391 SQALHNG
+1391 
-1398 HVNGTLCKEKTPPK
+1398 KEKTPDK
-1412 KEDRN
+1412 KNDE
-1417 VDDDD
+1417 
-1422 DEEAEDEEEEEEEE
+1422 DEEEDDDEEEEEEEE
-1436 EESED
+1436 DEEEEGEAESED
-1441 EETVEYGAKDV
+1441 EETVGYGANGE

-1501 DLDDEKDEDGQPSG
+1501 DLDDEKDADGQPSG

-1523 RLDDTDMEKSLVSV
+1523 RLDETDMEKSLVSV

-1564 TGSKEKLTGGS
+1564 TGSKEQLTGCN
-1575 RANQAREEDSGDESD
+1575 RAVQEPEEDSGDESD

-1597 DEGSSGEETDTE
+1597 ENESEHSSEEETDTDGE
-1609 GEEKKTEAASVKEN
+1609 GRASPSKKEANNVAEKLANE
-1623 QSSDADT
+1623 ADT

-1642 SKVKPSERE
+1642 SKVKPAERDSLS
-1651 RVSCSEAAKHEAPT
+1651 RPQAVKHEAPE

-1681 SVSLPLKPKGNS
+1681 SVSLPLKPKGS
-1693 ATDITKQPEQD
+1693 SSGDIAKQSEREA
-1704 GPSDEK
+1704 PSDEK
-1710 LQHEV
+1710 SPHEESA
-1715 NDTEAGGEEEEEVD
+1715 NGAGGEEEEEVD

-1795 LWKFEKRNSSPP
+1795 MWSFGKRVSPLPSS
-1807 VSGEKGTTGREDS
+1807 SETGVTVQDEG
-1820 KDSLEYWQKE
+1820 KDSLEFWQKE

-1843 SEMGCQA
+1843 SEIGFQGMVTNGF
-1850 ITASVIVKDEN
+1850 VKDEN
-1861 NNKTCVTQDTM
+1861 NNKACVPLDSTR
-1872 GGVQTELQ
+1872 GGKTELQ
-1880 SDRKTEDHSE
+1880 NDRKTEDHSE
-1890 EEAEDGSDSESDNES
+1890 GEAEDGSDCESDNDS
-1905 EDYETSNTS
+1905 EEYETSNTS
-1914 KEDSEAEQDVG
+1914 KEESEAELDVVDG
-1925 EALAKQMDSNDLLK
+1925 LSKQVDTMDCTK
-1939 KPKDDSI
+1939 KPKEEQI
-1946 LQPVNGSANSKGAS
+1946 QPVSGVNAS
-1960 MTQDDATVLDKLERD
+1960 QDDGSVVDKVEKD

-1989 QAVGV
+1989 QAVNV
-1994 PSLEVTPNARG
+1994 PSLDVTSNGRG
-2005 TVTPTTGNRLRPL
+2005 TATPTMGSRLRPL
-2018 SRQRQF
+2018 SRQKQF

-2081 NGDSEDEEEASE
+2081 NGDSEDEEASE
-2093 DNSKEQEQKRSSIKH
+2093 DNSKEQEQSRSNAKRH
-2108 DTAKQREET
+2108 DVAAREET
-2117 AVRSKVA
+2117 TIRPMVITEPIMNGASRKIPGEHD
-2124 TTSTIVNG
+2124 TIVG
-2132 SRKTPEECAIVAN
+2132 TVTE
-2145 GAEVRRDRLTLPIS
+2145 GRRDRLTLPIS

-2232 STEDNMVTVDSTP
+2232 SAEDNMATVDSTP

-2258 SYADYY
+2258 SYSDYY

-2269 DAVQP
+2269 DAVVQP

-2300 LAKKDSRMNAG
+2300 LAKKDSRANAG

-2318 CPRVFSNKNVPRLM
+2318 CPRVFSNKNIPRLM
-2332 GVRESEIVEQSSTR
+2332 GVREGEVVEPSSR

-2365 PAPGLFNAGSP
+2365 PAAGLFNGGSP
-2376 MDDCPN
+2376 MEECPN
-2382 RATGANRQF
+2382 RANTANRQF